1 MLKAFFLTTGL
12 VVAVVLVAALSFDE
26 GEVWNLHTVG
36 EQGAEYETQLWM
48 VEVDGQPFLRAGD
61 PGSRWLERIGHE
73 PRVILERTGD
83 ERRYRAVPMND
94 DRMLERVNTA
104 MAEKYGYADRVVH
117 WLVDTDESIVVRLD
131 PAPGQTLRGSS
142 R

>member
-1 MLKAFFLTTGL
+1 MLKVFFIATGL
-12 VVAVVLVAALSFDE
+12 MVAAILVTALGFDE

-36 EQGAEYETQLWM
+36 EQGAEYETQVWM
-48 VEVDGQPFLRAGD
+48 VEVDGQPFLRSGD

-83 ERRYRAVPMND
+83 ERRYLAVPMSD
-94 DRMLERVNTA
+94 RRMLERVNTA
-104 MAEKYGYADRVVH
+104 MAEKYGYADRVVD
-117 WLVDTDESIVVRLD
+117 WLVDTDQSIAVRLD